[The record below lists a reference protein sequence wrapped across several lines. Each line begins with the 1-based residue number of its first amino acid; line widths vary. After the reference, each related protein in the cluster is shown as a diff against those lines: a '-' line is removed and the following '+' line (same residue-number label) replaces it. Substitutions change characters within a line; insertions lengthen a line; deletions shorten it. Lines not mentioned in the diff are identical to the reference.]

1 MTEHYPK
8 RFILGKVVK
17 KIDFLSF
24 LFMKSKNYILLKIIF
39 KFEHLT
45 INKYLCNTTTRCT
58 LLPVEI
64 RWDLDASY
72 DWLPKW
78 KCLSTHESLYLK
90 VPVIRLRS
98 FLWVS
103 KSATIFG
110 RKIITLTIQNFR
122 RVIQANRATSNT
134 IQLDRYNFY

>member
-1 MTEHYPK
+1 MPLASGNWEWINFNRQLDDHKVIFSWCIPCTLGQT
-8 RFILGKVVK
+8 RFTNWS
-17 KIDFLSF
+17 DRP
-24 LFMKSKNYILLKIIF
+24 LFCRSGLTIFANSVLKIIF
-39 KFEHLT
+39 KFEHLA
-45 INKYLCNTTTRCT
+45 INKYLHNTTTRCT
-58 LLPVEI
+58 LLPVEM

-110 RKIITLTIQNFR
+110 RK
-122 RVIQANRATSNT
+122 
-134 IQLDRYNFY
+134 